1 MIKLTGLNHIE
12 FYLNN
17 DLIEKIESV
26 PESLI
31 TLSNSK
37 KYLVLE
43 SIEDILAYIREDKRA
58 IYKG

>member
-1 MIKLTGLNHIE
+1 MIKLTGLNHKE

-17 DLIEKIESV
+17 NLIEKIEPI

-31 TLSNSK
+31 TLNNGK

-43 SIEDILAYIREDKRA
+43 SIEDILIYIREDKRA
-58 IYKG
+58 IFRG